1 MNRQFITGMI
11 AGVVVTA
18 AVAAGG
24 SVIARSVAASEVQ
37 TPAGAKYTSK
47 VVFENARVRVKDVTF
62 PAGVLSTG
70 MHKHDLAHVGIIL
83 TAGSLVFTEPGKEK
97 ETVKFDVGSA
107 GFRDANVSHDAGN
120 PGKADMRVIEVE
132 LK

>member
-1 MNRQFITGMI
+1 MNRQFVLGMM
-11 AGVVVTA
+11 AGAIVTA
-18 AVAAGG
+18 AIAGG
-24 SVIARSVAASEVQ
+24 GSAFAGGAAAAAPQ

-62 PAGVLSTG
+62 PAGALSTG

-83 TAGSLVFTEPGKEK
+83 TPGSLVFTEPGKEK
-97 ETVKFDVGSA
+97 ETVKFEAGSV

-120 PGKADMRVIEVE
+120 PGKSDMRVIEVE